1 MVEYDFDEEDSMLE
15 GVDTAAVTPL
25 VKEALVKKRRDE
37 LLQQRTWKMGVS
49 SQGILTPLPPD
60 FAFPDMN
67 MNGLMTKWFLGDKT
81 SNTPPLRLINA
92 NPNFIA
98 HVKNGK
104 RDISKMGRVM
114 EKVRHLGM
122 TVDAWP
128 SDGRWDGSKVAT
140 LYSKV
145 WPLLYPYLI
154 TQGKHGEKSK
164 AKSRPEQG
172 SWRTCYNKMVNKG
185 VFKGGKKRK
194 AKKKTND
201 APAEPRHK
209 KRKEGHLVV

>member
-60 FAFPDMN
+60 FASFPRMN
-67 MNGLMTKWFLGDKT
+67 MNGLITKWLLGDKK
-81 SNTPPLRLINA
+81 SNIPPLRLINA

-122 TVDAWP
+122 TVDARP

-145 WPLLYPYLI
+145 WPLLYPNLT

-164 AKSRPEQG
+164 AKSRREQG
-172 SWRTCYNKMVNKG
+172 SWRTCYNKMVDRG
-185 VFKGGKKRK
+185 LFEGGKKRK
-194 AKKKTND
+194 AKKK
-201 APAEPRHK
+201 K
-209 KRKEGHLVV
+209 K